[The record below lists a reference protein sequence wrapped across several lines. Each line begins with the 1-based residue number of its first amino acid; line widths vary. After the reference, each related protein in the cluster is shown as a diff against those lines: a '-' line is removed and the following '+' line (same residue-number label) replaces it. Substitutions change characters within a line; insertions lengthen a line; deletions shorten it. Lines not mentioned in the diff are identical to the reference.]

1 MKVKAL
7 FSGSFDP
14 ITLGHIDIVK
24 TASEIFD
31 EVYVVAFNNSE
42 KTKTFTLD
50 ERKEIM
56 KEALFGIR
64 GIVIDTSEGSVSDY
78 VKEKGIDVIVKGI
91 RSPLDCQYE
100 TEISDVN
107 MMLSSVKTV
116 MIPCSVNHSRVSSSI
131 ARELIR
137 LGKPLCGYLSER
149 TVKKIDEI
157 LAKRPGTC

>member
-1 MKVKAL
+1 MKIRAL

-14 ITLGHIDIVK
+14 ITLGHIDIARTV
-24 TASEIFD
+24 SELFD

-42 KTKTFTLD
+42 KSKMFTLE

-56 KEALFGIR
+56 REALKGIR
-64 GIVIDTSEGSVSDY
+64 GVIIDSFDGSVSDY
-78 VKEKGIDVIVKGI
+78 VKRNKIDVIVKGI

-107 MMLSSVKTV
+107 SALSAVKTV
-116 MIPCSVNHSRVSSSI
+116 MLPCSVQHSRVSSSI

-137 LGKPLCGYLSER
+137 LKKPLDGYLSQD
-149 TVKKIDEI
+149 TIKKVDEI
-157 LAKRPGTC
+157 LAKRR